1 MNWTLKKFNE
11 LTTYELYDIL
21 NLRETVF
28 IVEQNCVY
36 LDCDRMDIN
45 CLHLFAYVENKLI
58 AYLRIIPAEHN
69 HANIVSI
76 GRVIVHPSYRG
87 KNIGKILFTEGK
99 KAVKNLYGKNTKI
112 IISAQHHLQNFYQNL
127 GFTPVGE
134 VYDEDGIPHIKM
146 NGLAE

>member
-1 MNWTLKKFNE
+1 MKWILKKFNE

-21 NLRETVF
+21 KLRETVF
-28 IVEQNCVY
+28 IVEQNCAY
-36 LDCDRMDIN
+36 LDCDGMDIN
-45 CLHLFAYVENKLI
+45 CYHLFAYADNKLM

-69 HANIVSI
+69 QPNIVSI
-76 GRVIVHPSYRG
+76 GRVIVHPNFRG
-87 KNIGKILFTEGK
+87 KEIGKILFLKGK
-99 KAVKNLYGKNTKI
+99 KAVKNLYGINTKI
-112 IISAQHHLQNFYQNL
+112 TISAQHHLQKFYQNL